1 MHSEPAHDTSTRE
14 LLFTTEVFTAK
25 RERKNAQEP
34 LFFATQT
41 MTTFPVP

>member
-1 MHSEPAHDTSTRE
+1 MHSEPAHDTGDYVFTR
-14 LLFTTEVFTAK
+14 EVFTAK

-34 LFFATQT
+34 LFFAMQT